1 MKPIAY
7 VQTDSK
13 GQPYSAHGAVAAKG
27 FELLGFDVR
36 YFHREELDQLALS
49 TATVVV
55 GGMGTVRAA
64 LLHLGKLPPQL
75 DSAPSCLLSFL
86 GRTCRI
92 TTLNDVLN
100 EGRFPVFVKP
110 HSEAK
115 LFNGQVFEH
124 EANLRRL
131 LTARPGFPPITGD
144 LPVLVQ
150 SPIHFMSEWRTFVI
164 QTKVIG
170 ASFYKGD
177 PLVFPNGK
185 FIHDTV
191 AAFENAPAGYSADF
205 GVTDEGQTV
214 LIEINDGY
222 SLGHGGLT
230 ATQYAELLHARWTE
244 ICAA

>member
-1 MKPIAY
+1 MQPIAY
-7 VQTDSK
+7 VQTDLK

-27 FELLGFDVR
+27 FELLGFEVR
-36 YFHREELDQLALS
+36 YFHREELKRLALS

-64 LLHLGKLPPQL
+64 LIQLGKLPPQQ
-75 DSAPSCLLSFL
+75 DSAPTSLLSFL
-86 GRTCRI
+86 GRTCQV

-124 EANLRRL
+124 EADLRRL
-131 LTARPGFPPITGD
+131 LAARPGFPAITGD
-144 LPVLVQ
+144 LQVLAQ
-150 SPIHFMSEWRTFVI
+150 TPIRFMSEWRTFVI

-170 ASFYKGD
+170 ASFYKGN
-177 PLVFPNGK
+177 PLIFPNGK

-205 GVTDEGQTV
+205 GVTDEGNTL

-230 ATQYAELLHARWTE
+230 STQYAELLHARWME